1 VKDMIKKEQIHFASV
16 DELLG
21 APQIEEGLEKIAVE
35 LIHPFKNHPFKVIDD
50 DKMEDLVE
58 SIKDN
63 GVLNPV
69 ILRLAEHGT
78 FEMISGHRRLHAAK
92 KAGLEKIPAIVK
104 NYDDDEAILVM
115 VDSNVQ
121 REEVL
126 PSERAWSLKMK
137 MDVMEKRQGKRNDL
151 TSCTQCTKSSA
162 EIAGENY
169 GLKKRQVLNYIR
181 LTELIPD
188 LLNLVDLKKISI
200 VLGVDISYFDKELQQ
215 WILEYFNEH
224 GALKPIQ
231 IQAVK
236 DASGELTQ
244 DRVIE
249 LMDAAITK
257 KASRKVSISEKTLD
271 RYFPEDYDAKKRE
284 QIIISL
290 LEQWSANL

>member
-1 VKDMIKKEQIHFASV
+1 MIKREQIHFGSV

-21 APQIEEGLEKIAVE
+21 APQIEEGLEKIDVE

-104 NYDDDEAILVM
+104 NYDDDEAILAM

-181 LTELIPD
+181 LTELIPE

-249 LMDAAITK
+249 LMDATITK
-257 KASRKVSISEKTLD
+257 KVSRKVSISEKTLD

>member
-1 VKDMIKKEQIHFASV
+1 MIKKEQIHFGSV

-104 NYDDDEAILVM
+104 NYDDDEAILAM

-181 LTELIPD
+181 LTELIPE

-249 LMDAAITK
+249 LMDATITK
-257 KASRKVSISEKTLD
+257 KVSRKVSISEKTLD

-290 LEQWSANL
+290 LEQWSAKL

>member
-1 VKDMIKKEQIHFASV
+1 MIKKEQIHFASV

-35 LIHPFKNHPFKVIDD
+35 LIHPFKVIDD
-50 DKMEDLVE
+50 DKMEDLVD

-104 NYDDDEAILVM
+104 DYDDDEAILVM

-200 VLGVDISYFDKELQQ
+200 VLGVDISYFDKELQE

>member
-1 VKDMIKKEQIHFASV
+1 MIKKEQIHFASV

-35 LIHPFKNHPFKVIDD
+35 LSHPFKNHPFKVIDD
-50 DKMEDLVE
+50 DKMEDLVD

-104 NYDDDEAILVM
+104 DYDDDEAILVM

-162 EIAGENY
+162 EIAGDNY

-200 VLGVDISYFDKELQQ
+200 VLGVDISYFDKELQE

>member
-1 VKDMIKKEQIHFASV
+1 MIKKEQIHFGSV

-104 NYDDDEAILVM
+104 NYDDEEAILAM

-181 LTELIPD
+181 LTELIPE

-249 LMDAAITK
+249 LMDATITK
-257 KASRKVSISEKTLD
+257 KVSRKVSISEKTLD

-290 LEQWSANL
+290 LEQWSAKL